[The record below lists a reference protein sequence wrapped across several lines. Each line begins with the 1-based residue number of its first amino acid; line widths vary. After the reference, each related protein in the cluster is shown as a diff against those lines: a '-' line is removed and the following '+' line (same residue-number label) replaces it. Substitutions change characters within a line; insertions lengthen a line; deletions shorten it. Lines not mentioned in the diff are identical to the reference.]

1 MLPHISHPMSDLPP
15 ESASMTGNNGC
26 DDVSSRIE
34 QIAQT
39 RLGSLASTI
48 DQDGYYPLDV
58 LEELAQAG
66 LFSPLASRDNPDL
79 VQAVR
84 GVAAVSRWCGS
95 TGFLVWCHMACALY
109 LAAAPDASLNTDL
122 LALHLKGAR
131 FGGTALS
138 NPIKAQAGIEK
149 MALHATRVAGGY
161 LVDGT
166 LPWVSHIAQ
175 GQYCGAVASLGED
188 RTEQVL
194 FLLRLDK
201 PELLFKCPHFSGM
214 EGTSTWGIRLQAHFV
229 PEQDVIAS
237 PAAPLLKQI
246 KVPFLLLQCGMAA
259 GIIQGAIDSMQEVE
273 GPLGHVNQYLHDRPD
288 TLASELKT
296 LEERLIFLARNPAP
310 QDKGYMLDVLDIRA
324 HGAELALR
332 ATQSAL
338 LHQGA
343 RGYLSNAAPQRRV
356 REAQFM
362 AIVTPAIKHLRY
374 EMDRLSLEEMP
385 V

>member
-15 ESASMTGNNGC
+15 EAASMTGNNGC

-66 LFSPLASRDNPDL
+66 LFAPLANRDTPDL

-84 GVAAVSRWCGS
+84 GVTAVSRWCGS

-122 LALHLKGAR
+122 LAQHLKGAR

-166 LPWVSHIAQ
+166 LPWVSHIAP
-175 GQYCGAVASLGED
+175 GQYCGAVASLGD
-188 RTEQVL
+188 ARTEQVL
-194 FLLRLDK
+194 FLLRLDR

-214 EGTSTWGIRLQAHFV
+214 EA
-229 PEQDVIAS
+229 
-237 PAAPLLKQI
+237 
-246 KVPFLLLQCGMAA
+246 
-259 GIIQGAIDSMQEVE
+259 
-273 GPLGHVNQYLHDRPD
+273 
-288 TLASELKT
+288 
-296 LEERLIFLARNPAP
+296 PAP
-310 QDKGYMLDVLDIRA
+310 GAYAYRPILYPSRMLLPPPQHHCCKNQSPVPAFAMR
-324 HGAELALR
+324 HGGWHHSGR
-332 ATQSAL
+332 
-338 LHQGA
+338 H
-343 RGYLSNAAPQRRV
+343 
-356 REAQFM
+356 
-362 AIVTPAIKHLRY
+362 
-374 EMDRLSLEEMP
+374 
-385 V
+385 

>member
-1 MLPHISHPMSDLPP
+1 MLPHPSHPVSDLPP
-15 ESASMTGNNGC
+15 EAASTTGNTGC
-26 DDVSSRIE
+26 EGLSDRIE
-34 QIAQT
+34 QIART

-66 LFSPLASRDNPDL
+66 LFAPLANRDTPDL

-122 LALHLKGAR
+122 LAQHLKGAR

-166 LPWVSHIAQ
+166 LPWVSHIAP
-175 GQYCGAVASLGED
+175 GQYCGAVASLGD
-188 RTEQVL
+188 ARTEQVL
-194 FLLRLDK
+194 FLLRLDR

-229 PEQDVIAS
+229 PEQDVIAA
-237 PAAPLLKQI
+237 PAAPLLKKI
-246 KVPFLLLQCGMAA
+246 KAPFLLLQCGMAA
-259 GIIQGAIDSMQEVE
+259 GIIQGALDSMHEVE
-273 GPLGHVNQYLHDRPD
+273 GVLGHVNQYLHDRPD
-288 TLASELKT
+288 TLAAELKT
-296 LEERLIFLARNPAP
+296 LEERVILLARSPAP
-310 QDKGYMLDVLDIRA
+310 QERDYLMDLLDIRA

-343 RGYLSNAAPQRRV
+343 RGYLSSAAPQRRV
-356 REAQFM
+356 REAQFV

-374 EMDRLSLEEMP
+374 EMARLAQEEVP